1 VGKEESMATFTR
13 TRKAGQARAIGNREA
28 LLGLMQ
34 LSDSFFPSGMYTM
47 SSGLEALL
55 LAGEVTKPRDFERLA
70 DSYLRM
76 QVGPADCV
84 ALGIALR
91 ASDSAD
97 LEGVKGIDRRLY
109 SMKLAAE
116 TREAS
121 TRTGKQLLASV
132 RAFAEGDLLGRYS
145 RAVERGR
152 SPGTHPV
159 ALGVVAG
166 ALGIGGEE
174 SAFILLYTSLVALV
188 GAAVRLAVIDHREAQ
203 RVIHSS
209 KATIVEM
216 AKNASKDQ
224 GAMRQFFPA
233 LEIAQMGHERIEN
246 RMFVT

>member
-1 VGKEESMATFTR
+1 MASSTR
-13 TRKAGQARAIGNREA
+13 TRKTGMRGRMVGREA

-34 LSDSFFPSGMYTM
+34 LSDSFFPTGMYTM
-47 SSGLEALL
+47 SSGLEALF

-84 ALGIALR
+84 GLGVALR
-91 ASDSAD
+91 AADSAD
-97 LEGVKGIDRRLY
+97 LEGVKSIDRRLY

-116 TREAS
+116 IREAS
-121 TRTGKQLLASV
+121 TRTGRQLLSSV
-132 RAFAEGDLLGRYS
+132 GAFTEGDLLERYA

-166 ALGIGGEE
+166 ALGIGREE
-174 SAFILLYTSLVALV
+174 AAFILLYTSLVALV
-188 GAAVRLAVIDHREAQ
+188 GAAVRLAIIDHREAQ

-209 KATIVEM
+209 KVTIVEM
-216 AKNASKDQ
+216 AKNASRDQ
-224 GAMRQFFPA
+224 GAMRQFFPV